1 MEALIY
7 GVVIKLYDEIVDMKL
22 DLLKEEWMKRS
33 TEYIIV
39 VLQYLLMVN
48 DFNFS
53 IVYYLSN
60 AIQALLFPESYISG
74 PYETSLLILSVI
86 PLILSFPTYVPFDLI
101 SFGFGIAVILFFSVE
116 PLFFPEEASLN
127 KIIVRLGIGN
137 TYLFMLLTNMTAS
150 TPWITKLI
158 TIGIGYLYTSVVF
171 QILKLHETLSVT
183 SSSSI
188 GTSSSL
194 PLEGHVSKVL
204 GDSALKNIERNSKSE
219 NV

>member
-7 GVVIKLYDEIVDMKL
+7 GVLIKLYDEIVDMKL

-86 PLILSFPTYVPFDLI
+86 PLVLSFPTYVPFDLI
-101 SFGFGIAVILFFSVE
+101 SFGFGIAHL
-116 PLFFPEEASLN
+116 
-127 KIIVRLGIGN
+127 
-137 TYLFMLLTNMTAS
+137 M
-150 TPWITKLI
+150 
-158 TIGIGYLYTSVVF
+158 
-171 QILKLHETLSVT
+171 
-183 SSSSI
+183 
-188 GTSSSL
+188 
-194 PLEGHVSKVL
+194 
-204 GDSALKNIERNSKSE
+204 
-219 NV
+219 

>member
-1 MEALIY
+1 MEALFY
-7 GVVIKLYDEIVDMKL
+7 GVLIKLYDEIIDMKL

-60 AIQALLFPESYISG
+60 LIQALLFPESYISG

-86 PLILSFPTYVPFDLI
+86 PVVLSFPTYVPFDLI
-101 SFGFGIAVILFFSVE
+101 SFGFGLLVILFFSVE

-127 KIIVRLGIGN
+127 KIVCRLGIAN
-137 TYLFMLLTNMTAS
+137 MYSFMLLTNMTAS

-158 TIGIGYLYTSVVF
+158 TIGLGYLYTSVIF
-171 QILKLHETLSVT
+171 QILKLHETLSV
-183 SSSSI
+183 SSASSI
-188 GTSSSL
+188 GTASSL
-194 PLEGHVSKVL
+194 DLKGHVSKVL
-204 GDSALKNIERNSKSE
+204 GDSTLKDKERNSKSE
-219 NV
+219 NP

>member
-1 MEALIY
+1 MEALFY
-7 GVVIKLYDEIVDMKL
+7 GVLIKLYDEIIDMKL

-60 AIQALLFPESYISG
+60 LIQALLFPESYISG

-86 PLILSFPTYVPFDLI
+86 PVVLSFPTYVPFDLI
-101 SFGFGIAVILFFSVE
+101 SFGFGLLVILFFSVE

-127 KIIVRLGIGN
+127 KIVCRLGIAN
-137 TYLFMLLTNMTAS
+137 IYSFMLLTNMTAS

-158 TIGIGYLYTSVVF
+158 TIGLGYLYTSVIF
-171 QILKLHETLSVT
+171 QILKLHETLSV
-183 SSSSI
+183 SSASSI
-188 GTSSSL
+188 GTASSL
-194 PLEGHVSKVL
+194 DLKGHVSKVL
-204 GDSALKNIERNSKSE
+204 GDSTLKDKERNSKSE
-219 NV
+219 NP

>member
-1 MEALIY
+1 
-7 GVVIKLYDEIVDMKL
+7 
-22 DLLKEEWMKRS
+22 MKRS

-60 AIQALLFPESYISG
+60 LIQALLFPESYISG

-86 PLILSFPTYVPFDLI
+86 PVVLSFPTYVPFDLI
-101 SFGFGIAVILFFSVE
+101 SFGFGLLVILFFSIE

-127 KIIVRLGIGN
+127 KIVCRLGIAN
-137 TYLFMLLTNMTAS
+137 MYSFMLLTNMTAS

-158 TIGIGYLYTSVVF
+158 TIGLGYLYTSVIF
-171 QILKLHETLSVT
+171 QILKLHETLSV
-183 SSSSI
+183 SSASSI
-188 GTSSSL
+188 GTASSL
-194 PLEGHVSKVL
+194 GLKGHVSKVL
-204 GDSALKNIERNSKSE
+204 GDSTLKDKERNSKSE
-219 NV
+219 NP

>member
-1 MEALIY
+1 MEALFY
-7 GVVIKLYDEIVDMKL
+7 GVLIKLYDEIIDMKL

-60 AIQALLFPESYISG
+60 LIQALLFPESYISG

-86 PLILSFPTYVPFDLI
+86 PVVLSFPTYVPFDLI
-101 SFGFGIAVILFFSVE
+101 SFGFGLLVILFFSIE

-127 KIIVRLGIGN
+127 KIVCRLGIAN
-137 TYLFMLLTNMTAS
+137 MYSFMLLTNMTAS

-158 TIGIGYLYTSVVF
+158 TIGLGYLYTSVIF
-171 QILKLHETLSVT
+171 QILKLHETLSV
-183 SSSSI
+183 SSASSI
-188 GTSSSL
+188 GTASSL
-194 PLEGHVSKVL
+194 GLKGHVSKVL
-204 GDSALKNIERNSKSE
+204 GDSTLKDKERNSKSE
-219 NV
+219 NP

>member
-1 MEALIY
+1 MQALFY
-7 GVVIKLYDEIVDMKL
+7 GVLIKLYDEIIDMKL

-60 AIQALLFPESYISG
+60 LIQALLFPESYISG

-86 PLILSFPTYVPFDLI
+86 PVVLSFPTYVPFDLI
-101 SFGFGIAVILFFSVE
+101 SFGFGLLVILFFSVE

-127 KIIVRLGIGN
+127 KIVCRLGIAN
-137 TYLFMLLTNMTAS
+137 MYSFMLLTNMTAS

-158 TIGIGYLYTSVVF
+158 TIGLGYLYTSVIF
-171 QILKLHETLSVT
+171 QILKLHETLSV
-183 SSSSI
+183 SSASSI
-188 GTSSSL
+188 GTASSL
-194 PLEGHVSKVL
+194 DLKGHVSKVL
-204 GDSALKNIERNSKSE
+204 GDSTLKDKERNSKSE
-219 NV
+219 NP